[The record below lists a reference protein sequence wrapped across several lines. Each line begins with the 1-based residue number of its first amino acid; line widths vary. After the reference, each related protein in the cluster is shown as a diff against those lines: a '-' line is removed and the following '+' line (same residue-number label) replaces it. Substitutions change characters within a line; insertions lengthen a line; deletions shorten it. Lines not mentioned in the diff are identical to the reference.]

1 MSYKIDICK
10 YRNALNE
17 FLELAVNFVGDNPIE
32 SLTGGGLIVVGLVT
46 RSFHLSHERNVEQ
59 KRHEEVEIAQCKKIQ
74 EQDAIIQ
81 NIKSSDEEN
90 RYLKQI
96 ILMLS
101 DSSAGQS

>member
-1 MSYKIDICK
+1 MSYKIDIGK
-10 YRNALNE
+10 YGNVVND
-17 FLELAVNFVGDNPIE
+17 FWKLAVNFVGDNRIE
-32 SLTGGGLIVVGLVT
+32 SLVGGGLIVGGMAT
-46 RSFHLSHERNVEQ
+46 WGIYQSHERKIEQ
-59 KRHEEVEIAQCKKIQ
+59 DRHEEVEMAHCKKIQ

-90 RYLKQI
+90 RDLKQI